1 MNITTKRKAAKAL
14 FLGMLAAAMMGTVA
28 YAADPPAEDPIAMAQ
43 AYEKQAA
50 EYRAQADRHD
60 SMAKSHKAGA
70 GSSKVNHKSIAL
82 HCENIAKSLRAA
94 AKESDAL
101 AAALRSGQ

>member
-1 MNITTKRKAAKAL
+1 
-14 FLGMLAAAMMGTVA
+14 
-28 YAADPPAEDPIAMAQ
+28 
-43 AYEKQAA
+43 
-50 EYRAQADRHD
+50 
-60 SMAKSHKAGA
+60 MAKSHKAGA